1 MLLDILTEPQ
11 FSWEMVFGSILASL
25 ILIFLV
31 SPVHELSHAAAA
43 LALGDRTPRWQGRI
57 TLNPLAHIDYIGSLM
72 ILLFGFG
79 WAKPVEVNMRN
90 FKNPKAGMAV
100 TALAG
105 PLSNFIIAF
114 VAALF
119 YAPVYD
125 ACISLL
131 PTSEMLAEILYYFFN
146 YFILINISIGIF
158 NLIPIPPLDGSR
170 ILSSILPDK
179 YYYQLM
185 RYEQFLRGYLETRVI
200 NTWMLIYG
208 LLGVAGT
215 ICAAILAA
223 VGLTVLF
230 QVCRPFDKFRK
241 IIWCA
246 MAGIMVVC
254 FLFFGKL
261 FELRT
266 GTMESN
272 LILTALVLIAPA
284 VFRIMLL
291 LNYGEKVYGY
301 LKGRK

>member
-43 LALGDRTPRWQGRI
+43 LALGDKTPRWQGRI

-185 RYEQFLRGYLETRVI
+185 RYEQYSFIIFIVAFYA
-200 NTWMLIYG
+200 
-208 LLGVAGT
+208 LGVGDALSD
-215 ICAAILAA
+215 ICYNIYD
-223 VGLTVLF
+223 TF
-230 QVCRPFDKFRK
+230 TNISFSIF
-241 IIWCA
+241 
-246 MAGIMVVC
+246 
-254 FLFFGKL
+254 
-261 FELRT
+261 
-266 GTMESN
+266 
-272 LILTALVLIAPA
+272 
-284 VFRIMLL
+284 
-291 LNYGEKVYGY
+291 
-301 LKGRK
+301 